1 MKVPW
6 FGDRCIICLGNDALS
21 EEHVIPAALGGD
33 LKCDFLCKPC
43 NDLFGSSFEA
53 KARTDP
59 AIRIAVANLRSEIP
73 LIHDHV
79 ENGQKY
85 FAQSGPARVR
95 GIFRQGTVTPRP
107 SKHIDGSLMVPTDD
121 APEHIERILEKGGHA
136 PELIQAALVRLAA
149 APERQKVELAPGI
162 SIINWPTDGAKR
174 DLSRGI
180 PLNDLVVVKIAFEFL
195 ALMSGTA
202 ICNDTRQLNEVRRAL
217 KSARGCRVQR

>member
-79 ENGQKY
+79 RMARNILLRADPLVFE
-85 FAQSGPARVR
+85 ASSG
-95 GIFRQGTVTPRP
+95 
-107 SKHIDGSLMVPTDD
+107 
-121 APEHIERILEKGGHA
+121 KG
-136 PELIQAALVRLAA
+136 RL
-149 APERQKVELAPGI
+149 LPG
-162 SIINWPTDGAKR
+162 
-174 DLSRGI
+174 
-180 PLNDLVVVKIAFEFL
+180 PLNT
-195 ALMSGTA
+195 STGP
-202 ICNDTRQLNEVRRAL
+202 
-217 KSARGCRVQR
+217 